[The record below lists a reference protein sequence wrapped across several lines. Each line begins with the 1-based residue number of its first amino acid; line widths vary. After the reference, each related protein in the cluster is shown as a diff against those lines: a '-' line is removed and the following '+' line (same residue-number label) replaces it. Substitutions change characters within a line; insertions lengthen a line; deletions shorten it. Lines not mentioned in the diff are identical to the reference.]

1 MVSNSESDIT
11 DSEIDEYKE
20 KPYSLLKDGILKVK
34 RSDGSLKCPFCP
46 GKKKQVYGRKDLLQH
61 AQGIGSSSSYKRTAK
76 AKAKHLAL
84 AAYLQQE
91 QQVRRS
97 SRCRSDGECRKLVRG
112 GWIVEF
118 ILVFFLWFNVLHGT
132 WRYQFKLWVSLFS
145 LFFFCQEKDNLLIT

>member
-1 MVSNSESDIT
+1 MDSNSESDIT

-61 AQGIGSSSSYKRTAK
+61 AQGIGSSSSYKRTTK

-112 GWIVEF
+112 G
-118 ILVFFLWFNVLHGT
+118 
-132 WRYQFKLWVSLFS
+132 
-145 LFFFCQEKDNLLIT
+145 